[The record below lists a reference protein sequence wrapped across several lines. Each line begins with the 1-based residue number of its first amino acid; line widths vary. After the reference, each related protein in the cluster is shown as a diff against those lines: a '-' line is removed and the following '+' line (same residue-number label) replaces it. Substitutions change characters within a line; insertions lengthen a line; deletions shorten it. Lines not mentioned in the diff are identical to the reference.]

1 MDLAIIADDLT
12 GAADSGVQ
20 LARSGYRTAVV
31 FHGADFPSEEDL
43 DAVAVDTDSRPL
55 PAGLAAKRVA
65 EAGKAMRGARV
76 VYKKID
82 STLRGPVAAELA
94 AALGATGRERAVVAP
109 AFPGA
114 GRTTRDGV
122 QLVNGEP
129 VHETGLAHDPSTP
142 ISEGHIPS
150 LLSETSFSVADLSV
164 AEVRDNGSVWDALKS
179 ADCVVADA
187 ESDADLEALVRAV
200 PDPSTVLWVGS
211 AGLARAFGKVYPGP
225 RSDVPSEAPTPASGV
240 LAVVGSVN
248 EVAREQL
255 RCLAEEPGV
264 AQVALD
270 TVALAAGSREEAVGE
285 AAEAVRAALSGN
297 RGAVLYSAAGE
308 GVDSALREHSVSR
321 GEISGRVADALAEV
335 VAMLSGEKRFDALV
349 LTGGDTAVRVALVLG
364 AMGILLQGEIEAGVP
379 NGTLIGPRP
388 YRVVTKAGGFG
399 GPDTLREAFR
409 ALANLQKEAKA

>member
-1 MDLAIIADDLT
+1 MDLSIIADDLT

-20 LARSGYRTAVV
+20 LKRSGYQTAVV
-31 FHGADFPSEEDL
+31 FRGAELPPEVDL
-43 DAVAVDTDSRPL
+43 DAVAVDTDSRSS
-55 PAGLAAKRVA
+55 PAGFAAKRVL
-65 EAGKAMRGARV
+65 EAGRAMNNAHV
-76 VYKKID
+76 IYKKID
-82 STLRGPVAAELA
+82 STLRGPIAAELA
-94 AALGATGRERAVVAP
+94 AALGATGRTKAVVAP
-109 AFPGA
+109 AFPSA
-114 GRTTRDGV
+114 RRTTCEGV
-122 QLVNGEP
+122 QLVNGKP
-129 VHETGLAHDPSTP
+129 VHQTGLAHDPSTP
-142 ISEGHIPS
+142 VSESHIPS
-150 LLSETSFSVADLSV
+150 LLSEAFSSVALST
-164 AEVRDNGSVWDALKS
+164 AEVRDVCRVHEALES

-187 ESDADLEALVRAV
+187 GSDDDLEALVRAV

-225 RSDVPSEAPTPASGV
+225 RSDAPSEAPIPASGV

-308 GVDSALREHSVSR
+308 GVDSALRERSVSKD
-321 GEISGRVADALAEV
+321 EISGRVADALAEV
-335 VAMLSGEKRFDALV
+335 VATLSGEERFDTLV
-349 LTGGDTAVRVALVLG
+349 LTGGDTAVRVARALG
-364 AMGILLQGEIEAGVP
+364 ATGILLEGEIEAGVP

-399 GPDTLREAFR
+399 GSDTLREAFR
-409 ALANLQKEAKA
+409 ALANPRKEAKA

>member
-1 MDLAIIADDLT
+1 MDLSIIADDLT

-20 LARSGYRTAVV
+20 LKRSGYQTAVV
-31 FHGADFPSEEDL
+31 FRGAELPPEVDL
-43 DAVAVDTDSRPL
+43 DAVAVDTDSRSS
-55 PAGLAAKRVA
+55 PAGFAAKRVL
-65 EAGKAMRGARV
+65 EAGRAMNNAHV
-76 VYKKID
+76 IYKKID
-82 STLRGPVAAELA
+82 STLRGPIAAELA
-94 AALGATGRERAVVAP
+94 AALGATGRTKAVVAP
-109 AFPGA
+109 AFPSA
-114 GRTTRDGV
+114 RRTTCKGV
-122 QLVNGEP
+122 QLVNGKP
-129 VHETGLAHDPSTP
+129 VHQTGLAHDPSTP
-142 ISEGHIPS
+142 VSESHIPS
-150 LLSETSFSVADLSV
+150 LLSEAFSSVALSV
-164 AEVRDNGSVWDALKS
+164 AEVRDVCRVHEALES

-187 ESDADLEALVRAV
+187 GSDDDLEALVRAV

-225 RSDVPSEAPTPASGV
+225 RSDAPSEAPIPASGV

-308 GVDSALREHSVSR
+308 GVDSALRERSVSKD
-321 GEISGRVADALAEV
+321 EISGRVADALAEV
-335 VAMLSGEKRFDALV
+335 VATLSGEERFDTLV
-349 LTGGDTAVRVALVLG
+349 LTGGDTAVRVARALG
-364 AMGILLQGEIEAGVP
+364 ATGILLEGEIEAGVP

-399 GPDTLREAFR
+399 GSDTLREAFR
-409 ALANLQKEAKA
+409 ALANPRKEAKA

>member
-20 LARSGYRTAVV
+20 LKRSGYRTAVV
-31 FHGADFPSEEDL
+31 FRRADLPPEVDL
-43 DAVAVDTDSRPL
+43 DAVAVDTDSRSS
-55 PAGLAAKRVA
+55 PAGFAAKRVL
-65 EAGKAMRGARV
+65 EAGRAMNNAHV
-76 VYKKID
+76 IYKKID
-82 STLRGPVAAELA
+82 STLRGPIAAELA
-94 AALGATGRERAVVAP
+94 AALGATGRTKAVVAP
-109 AFPGA
+109 AFPSA
-114 GRTTRDGV
+114 GRTTCEGV
-122 QLVNGEP
+122 QLVNGKP
-129 VHETGLAHDPSTP
+129 VHQTGLAHDPSTTV
-142 ISEGHIPS
+142 SESHIPS
-150 LLSETSFSVADLSV
+150 LLSEAFSSVAALSV
-164 AEVRDNGSVWDALKS
+164 AEVRDVCRVHEALES

-187 ESDADLEALVRAV
+187 GSDDDLEAIVRAV

-225 RSDVPSEAPTPASGV
+225 RSDAPSEAPIPASGV

-270 TVALAAGSREEAVGE
+270 TVALASGSREEAVGE

-308 GVDSALREHSVSR
+308 GVDSALRERSVSKD
-321 GEISGRVADALAEV
+321 EISGRVADALAEV
-335 VAMLSGEKRFDALV
+335 VATLSGEERFDTLV
-349 LTGGDTAVRVALVLG
+349 LTGGDTAVRVARALG
-364 AMGILLQGEIEAGVP
+364 ATGILLEGEIEAGVP

-388 YRVVTKAGGFG
+388 YRVVTKAGSFG
-399 GPDTLREAFR
+399 GSDTLREAFQ
-409 ALANLQKEAKA
+409 ALANPRKEAKA